1 MENQQEREF
10 TAEELAAQKEQM
22 LQFYTES
29 LPYLE
34 AQLKYEEVLMKIDEV
49 RYKRTHIQMQYAMM
63 AQSQQEQE
71 LEPEDELEERGSDND
86 IDKEP
91 SIPEQG
97 KRKLRKGQSWLQLI
111 KYRKE

>member
-34 AQLKYEEVLMKIDEV
+34 AQLKYEELLMKIDEA
-49 RYKRTHIQMQYAMM
+49 RFKRTNIQMQYAMM
-63 AQSQQEQE
+63 AQAQQEAE
-71 LEPEDELEERGSDND
+71 RENVEEN
-86 IDKEP
+86 EE
-91 SIPEQG
+91 SIVAEQP
-97 KRKLRKGQSWLQLI
+97 KRKLK
-111 KYRKE
+111 KE

>member
-34 AQLKYEEVLMKIDEV
+34 AQLKYEDTLLKIDEA
-49 RYKRTHIQMQYAMM
+49 RFKRTNIQMQYAMM
-63 AQSQQEQE
+63 AQAQQEAEQE
-71 LEPEDELEERGSDND
+71 LDEEESTQ
-86 IDKEP
+86 
-91 SIPEQG
+91 EQP
-97 KRKLRKGQSWLQLI
+97 KRKLK
-111 KYRKE
+111 KE

>member
-34 AQLKYEEVLMKIDEV
+34 AQLKYEDLLMKIDEA
-49 RYKRTHIQMQYAMM
+49 RFKRNSIQMQWAMM
-63 AQSQQEQE
+63 MQAQQEP
-71 LEPEDELEERGSDND
+71 EPETEGNDSDVDTDPN
-86 IDKEP
+86 
-91 SIPEQG
+91 IPEQG
-97 KRKLRKGQSWLQLI
+97 KRKLRKG
-111 KYRKE
+111 

>member
-1 MENQQEREF
+1 MPEF

-34 AQLKYEEVLMKIDEV
+34 AQLKYEQTLAAIDEA
-49 RYKRTHIQMQYAMM
+49 RFKRTNIQMQYAMM
-63 AQSQQEQE
+63 AQAQKEVE
-71 LEPEDELEERGSDND
+71 NEDEGSDFD

-91 SIPEQG
+91 SMPEQG
-97 KRKLRKGQSWLQLI
+97 KRKLRKG
-111 KYRKE
+111 

>member
-34 AQLKYEEVLMKIDEV
+34 AQLKYEDLLMRIDEA
-49 RYKRTHIQMQYAMM
+49 RFKRNSIQMQWAMM
-63 AQSQQEQE
+63 MQAQQEQE
-71 LEPEDELEERGSDND
+71 PEGDDSDIDND
-86 IDKEP
+86 P
-91 SIPEQG
+91 NIPEQG
-97 KRKLRKGQSWLQLI
+97 KRKLRKG
-111 KYRKE
+111 